1 MSRGASGNIEGVK
14 QSLFNDRYGSDV
26 NRFFVGLIVAVS
38 GRNAEGYYT
47 TESVRYDI
55 RASFPE
61 APGLVLIPNQVPSVR
76 LWPAG
81 QYLDADKLRGTH
93 VVGVMLGDRIRWI
106 FYEPALV
113 EECSPPAPPSPG
125 GLAAFG
131 TGGLVSSSTGST
143 GSGPGGGSGTPV
155 ANPGE
160 S

>member
-1 MSRGASGNIEGVK
+1 MSRANGNTPGVR
-14 QSLFNDRYGSDV
+14 QSLYNDRYISDT
-26 NRFFVGLIVAVS
+26 NRVFVGLILSANGQNS
-38 GRNAEGYYT
+38 EGYYT
-47 TESVRYDI
+47 TELTTYDI
-55 RASFPE
+55 SA
-61 APGLVLIPNQVPSVR
+61 AIPDSVTITTIRNQVPSVR
-76 LWPAG
+76 LWPRNH
-81 QYLDADKLRGTH
+81 YLDSGKLIGTH
-93 VVGVMLGDRIRWI
+93 VVGFMLGDVIRWL

-143 GSGPGGGSGTPV
+143 GSGPGGGNREPV